1 MCVFGHTPRSDHLKS
16 MIRIV
21 SHVMHLM
28 KCFFANFNS
37 LDTSFRRFGS
47 SWRFDADVW
56 ACYKMFLVTCGTIIQ
71 IPTPSLVSGLPVNL
85 FRIDNRMS
93 TEIYLWH
100 NRIYKVCLYEK
111 VVTCKIQC
119 LQCRWGGI
127 LTSQV
132 CHVFLSLSRGSLHTP
147 WCCQISRCIG
157 GVHIGYVFLP
167 SCSPPV
173 FNRIFLRK
181 QQISIISF

>member
-1 MCVFGHTPRSDHLKS
+1 MLLVHFQNLSW
-16 MIRIV
+16 
-21 SHVMHLM
+21 M

-85 FRIDNRMS
+85 FRIDNHMS
-93 TEIYLWH
+93 TEIYLGQIVIL
-100 NRIYKVCLYEK
+100 IYKVCLYEK
-111 VVTCKIQC
+111 AVTCKIQC

-173 FNRIFLRK
+173 FNRMFLRK
-181 QQISIISF
+181 QHISIISF